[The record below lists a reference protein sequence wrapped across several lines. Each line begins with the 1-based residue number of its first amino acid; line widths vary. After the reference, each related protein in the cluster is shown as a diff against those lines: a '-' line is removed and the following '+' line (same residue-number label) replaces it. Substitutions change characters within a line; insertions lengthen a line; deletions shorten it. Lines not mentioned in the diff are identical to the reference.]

1 MERKE
6 YFKMVKSALT
16 TLKPTRGSFFGIW
29 CYINEHFRI
38 TNETKAYRHV
48 KEIIESG
55 VKDGTFHEYICRGQT
70 RYQLNIDKKV
80 TAVKSRTKARKVRT
94 KAQEKRTGAGSKSP
108 HSSGKPDIRANK
120 RKKSSASSSPKKK
133 IKSQIISS
141 MSATVIEETQSVSR

>member
-38 TNETKAYRHV
+38 TTKTKAYRHV
-48 KEIIESG
+48 KEILESG
-55 VKDGTFHEYICRGQT
+55 VKDGTFHEYVSRGQT

-80 TAVKSRTKARKVRT
+80 TAVKSRTKASKMRT
-94 KAQEKRTGAGSKSP
+94 KSQEKRTGAGSKSP
-108 HSSGKPDIRANK
+108 HSNGRPDINPNK

-133 IKSQIISS
+133 IKSKIFSS
-141 MSATVIEETQSVSR
+141 KSATAIEETQSVSR